1 MTMPSSLTTNE
12 DLMLAFRSVRATS
25 AQYDPAKDEV
35 VVCLNTGL
43 SLSFKPGDAAGLG
56 RAQACDLMQIE
67 VSPSGLGLHFP
78 ALDAD
83 LYLPSLLVGIMRP
96 QRIDEWRAS
105 VDGLPVSQTEAL
117 DRYTYVVR
125 WSAEDHE
132 FVATCTAFPSLSWL
146 DRKPDLALIGVR
158 DLVRSALND
167 LAADSQQPPAP
178 LN

>member
-1 MTMPSSLTTNE
+1 MTTPSSLTTNE
-12 DLMLAFRSVRATS
+12 DLMFAFRSVRATS
-25 AQYDPAKDEV
+25 AQYDSAKDEV
-35 VVCLNTGL
+35 VICLSTGL
-43 SLSFKPGDAAGLG
+43 SLSFKPADAAGLG
-56 RAQACDLMQIE
+56 RAQACDLKQIE

-96 QRIDEWRAS
+96 QHMGERMVS
-105 VDGLPVSQTEAL
+105 VDGVPVSQAEPL
-117 DRYTYVVR
+117 DHYTYVVR
-125 WSAEDHE
+125 WSAEDQE

-167 LAADSQQPPAP
+167 LAADSKQPPAP
-178 LN
+178 EN